1 MIFKLPKFRMVGD
14 TGILVQVGDNIDRE
28 TNVLVHNLVH
38 AIELDRPAG
47 LIEVI
52 PAYNSLL
59 INYDPLTSSID
70 DWIQMV
76 DSNFTAPQPY
86 ILNVPRLIEI
96 PVCYGEDFGPDME
109 FVAELNGL
117 SIEDVMEI
125 HSSVDYFVYMLG
137 FTPGFAYL
145 GGMDH
150 RLFAPR
156 LDTPRDMVFEGSVG
170 IANTQTGIYPV
181 SSPGGW
187 RLIARTPLKLFTPD
201 SELPFRYRAGD
212 LIRFRPI
219 DRNEFES
226 ISRSN
231 A

>member
-1 MIFKLPKFRMVGD
+1 MVGD
-14 TGILVQVGDNIDRE
+14 TGLLAQVGDGIDRE
-28 TNVLVHNLVH
+28 TNLLVHNLVH
-38 AIELDRPAG
+38 AIELDPPAG
-47 LIEVI
+47 FIEVI
-52 PAYNSLL
+52 PAYNCLL
-59 INYDPLTSSID
+59 INYDPIKSSIN
-70 DWIQMV
+70 DWIEMV
-76 DSNFTAPQPY
+76 ESHFYAPQSC
-86 ILNVPRLIEI
+86 IRNVPRLIEI

-117 SIEDVMEI
+117 STDDVIRI

-156 LDTPRDMVFEGSVG
+156 LETPRDRVFEGSVG
-170 IANTQTGIYPV
+170 IASAQTGIYPV

-187 RLIARTPLKLFTPD
+187 RLIARTPIKLFTPD
-201 SELPFRYRAGD
+201 SEPPFRYRAGD
-212 LIRFRPI
+212 VIRFRPI
-219 DRNEFES
+219 DRIEFES

-231 A
+231 G